1 MQRTISHCHIQNIKA
16 VGPVVSEKKIFLVFS
31 YCRSMETIDPRG
43 VAKGLGSIDAV
54 FGLIFKMADVTRY
67 DSTRFGNYKN
77 GVFNS
82 LHGWLP
88 WQRAYFEDYCF
99 ETIRHVSLRC

>member
-1 MQRTISHCHIQNIKA
+1 MNILCIETYRTINR
-16 VGPVVSEKKIFLVFS
+16 
-31 YCRSMETIDPRG
+31 YD
-43 VAKGLGSIDAV
+43 KGLGSIDAV
-54 FGLIFKMADVTRY
+54 FGLIFKMADVTRF
-67 DSTRFGNYKN
+67 DSTRFANYKN

-99 ETIRHVSLRC
+99 EAIRHVSLRC

>member
-1 MQRTISHCHIQNIKA
+1 MAHTLINPESPLLQSWLHGLNSQTAQVQHSACQLLSLR
-16 VGPVVSEKKIFLVFS
+16 P
-31 YCRSMETIDPRG
+31 
-43 VAKGLGSIDAV
+43 KGLGSIDAF
-54 FGLIFKMADVTRY
+54 FGLIFKMADVTRFN
-67 DSTRFGNYKN
+67 STRFVNYKK

-99 ETIRHVSLRC
+99 EAIRHVSLRC

>member
-1 MQRTISHCHIQNIKA
+1 MIGANQQLQVHSLAPVYLRLKDGWHI
-16 VGPVVSEKKIFLVFS
+16 
-31 YCRSMETIDPRG
+31 
-43 VAKGLGSIDAV
+43 KGLGSIDAV
-54 FGLIFKMADVTRY
+54 FGLIFKMADVTRF
-67 DSTRFGNYKN
+67 DSTQFVNCKN

-99 ETIRHVSLRC
+99 EAIRHVSLRC

>member
-1 MQRTISHCHIQNIKA
+1 
-16 VGPVVSEKKIFLVFS
+16 
-31 YCRSMETIDPRG
+31 
-43 VAKGLGSIDAV
+43 
-54 FGLIFKMADVTRY
+54 MADVTRF
-67 DSTRFGNYKN
+67 DSTRFVNYKN

-99 ETIRHVSLRC
+99 KAIRRVAQVLGQKQNIFCHKTF

>member
-1 MQRTISHCHIQNIKA
+1 MAQSERSSHSKN
-16 VGPVVSEKKIFLVFS
+16 
-31 YCRSMETIDPRG
+31 RG
-43 VAKGLGSIDAV
+43 GKNKGLGSIDAV
-54 FGLIFKMADVTRY
+54 FGLIFKMADVTRF
-67 DSTRFGNYKN
+67 DSTRFVNYKN

-99 ETIRHVSLRC
+99 EAIRHVSPRC

>member
-1 MQRTISHCHIQNIKA
+1 
-16 VGPVVSEKKIFLVFS
+16 
-31 YCRSMETIDPRG
+31 
-43 VAKGLGSIDAV
+43 
-54 FGLIFKMADVTRY
+54 MADVTRF
-67 DSTRFGNYKN
+67 DSTRFVNNKN

-99 ETIRHVSLRC
+99 EAIDMCLSGARTETKHILS